1 MTPAVIDASAVLAL
15 LDDEPGS
22 ERVAQALGGAAISA
36 VNLAE
41 VLGRLR
47 RHGLGADAAA
57 MAVDSLALE
66 VVAFDR
72 DLAAEAAEIEALAV
86 RHGLSLGDRACLA
99 TARRL
104 RRPAITAD
112 RAWLRLGIGVRVVS
126 IR

>member
-1 MTPAVIDASAVLAL
+1 VTPAVIDASAVLAL

-22 ERVAQALGGAAISA
+22 ERVAQVLGGAAISA